1 MPLHS
6 LYLCYFGLREP
17 LVQTQVLPYLRKL
30 ATAGTKLS
38 LLTFEPAEKQWSDEE
53 FLQTRTQLAEQ
64 GISWHRRTYHKRP
77 SMIATLYDILAG
89 ARLARRLMR
98 NEGVNV
104 LHARA
109 HVPMAMAMLAA
120 RSHTAIVFDVRG
132 LMAEEYRD
140 AGIWNENSPAFRGVK
155 KLERAGLK
163 RANQVVVLTERMR
176 EWIAGERLTAP
187 EKLEVIPCCVDQER
201 FATTG
206 NPEISNGSDRFEI
219 IYAGSLV
226 GLYMVEEMGRLFKAI
241 KARQPNAFLRI
252 LSVSPPEIGASQL
265 VHAGLSADDF
275 WIGPVSPGDVPAYL
289 RRARIGI
296 SFRKAT
302 FAQIA
307 ASPTKI
313 PEYLAAG
320 LPVVSNAGIGDV
332 DELLTTEKVGVI
344 VREFAEAGYAQAAAG
359 VLALVTEPEIRSRCM
374 EVARRFFDLDE
385 VGGRRYRAVYGRL
398 EAEQE
403 SSSAR

>member
-30 ATAGTKLS
+30 AAAGTKLS
-38 LLTFEPAEKQWSDEE
+38 LLTFEPTTKKWSDEE
-53 FLQTRTQLAEQ
+53 FVETRTQLAKQ
-64 GISWHRRTYHKRP
+64 GIAWHRLTYHKRP
-77 SMIATLYDILAG
+77 SMIATLFDILAG
-89 ARLARRLMR
+89 ARLGRRLIR
-98 NEGVNV
+98 DEGVNV

-120 RSHTAIVFDVRG
+120 RAHTSIVFDVRG

-140 AGIWNENSPAFRGVK
+140 AGIWSENSPAFRVVK
-155 KLERAGLK
+155 KVERAGLK
-163 RANQVVVLTERMR
+163 RANQVVVLTRRMR
-176 EWIAGERLTAP
+176 EWITSEKLTAP
-187 EKLEVIPCCVDQER
+187 EKIEVIPCCVDQER

-206 NPEISNGSDRFEI
+206 DPDISDTTDRFEI

-241 KARQPNAFLRI
+241 KERQPNAFLRI
-252 LSVSPPEIGASQL
+252 LSGSPPETGANQL
-265 VHAGLSADDF
+265 AHAGLSADDF
-275 WIGPVSPGDVPAYL
+275 WIGPVPPGEVPSYL

-344 VREFAEAGYAQAAAG
+344 VREFAEAEYAQTADG
-359 VLALVTEPEIRSRCM
+359 VLALVAEPEIRSRCI

-385 VGGRRYRAVYGRL
+385 VGGRRYREVYSRL
-398 EAEQE
+398 EAQQE
-403 SSSAR
+403 SHSSR